1 MWGFIFYMAQEFN
14 EMTRLH
20 LEAYIACNKLIKRE
34 MEQELNQYTR
44 VLSCISEEME
54 GYGFI
59 MENIESLVENIVALS
74 NDITEAQKWQR

>member
-1 MWGFIFYMAQEFN
+1 MGVYFYMAQSFN
-14 EMTRLH
+14 EMTSLH

-44 VLSCISEEME
+44 VLSYISEEME
-54 GYGFI
+54 GYSFI
-59 MENIESLVENIVALS
+59 MKNIESLVENIVALS

>member
-1 MWGFIFYMAQEFN
+1 MWGFIFYMTQGFN
-14 EMTRLH
+14 EMTSLH

-34 MEQELNQYTR
+34 MEQELNQYTY
-44 VLSCISEEME
+44 VLSHISEGMD

-74 NDITEAQKWQR
+74 SDITEAQKWQR